1 MIHFILLL
9 CLLPQLTLVN
19 FLQMPEPVN
28 QHDPI
33 QPMTKEEILAFLSQ
47 RLGENPFQ
55 HPDREKIKI
64 ELGELIKKRGV
75 DFHYSSLSDFA
86 NKLANYGA
94 SSEIT
99 FPIDANYG
107 VPTKRNWLMG
117 SWSMDIVGAPVDF
130 TRKDRV
136 YRQGEIGAKG
146 GLLVINT
153 DNTYSW
159 QAYSTNLNADLYNG
173 IWRDASAAEMKYQGG
188 DGIVLVAAK
197 SNWDWIVMQE
207 RAAPQ
212 GEWVRVS
219 EITTRQMREFGT
231 RRNKPKP

>member
-1 MIHFILLL
+1 MIHFFLLL
-9 CLLPQLTLVN
+9 SLLTHLPFVN
-19 FLQMPEPVN
+19 PLRMPDRVK
-28 QHDPI
+28 QHDPS
-33 QPMTKEEILAFLSQ
+33 QPMTKEEILAFLSL

-55 HPDREKIKI
+55 HPDREKIKF

-75 DFHYSSLSDFA
+75 DFHYASLSDFA
-86 NKLANYGA
+86 NQLAKFGA

-107 VPTKRNWLMG
+107 VPTKRDWLMG
-117 SWSMDIVGAPVDF
+117 SWSMDIIGAPVDF

-146 GLLVINT
+146 GLLILNT
-153 DNTYSW
+153 DNTYTW
-159 QAYSTNLNADLYNG
+159 QAYGSHSNADFYKG
-173 IWRDASAAEMKYQGG
+173 VWRNASTEEMKYQGG
-188 DGIVLVAAK
+188 DGIVLLAAK
-197 SNWDWIVMQE
+197 SSWDWIVMQE
-207 RAAPQ
+207 RSAPQ
-212 GEWVRVS
+212 GEWIRVS